1 MRERTHAT
9 LIGRVTA
16 GELLSSETFEI
27 GEGWSVVVPVHGL
40 WGADGTDYGDRAVP
54 PDTEV
59 AWTRDDLCS
68 GRDPD
73 LETALSLAIEK
84 KGGPRSSE

>member
-1 MRERTHAT
+1 M

-27 GEGWSVVVPVHGL
+27 GQGWSVVVPVHGL

-54 PDTEV
+54 PDREV
-59 AWTRDDLCS
+59 SWTRDDLCS

-73 LETALSLAIEK
+73 LETALSLAMGEQAD
-84 KGGPRSSE
+84 RSSSE